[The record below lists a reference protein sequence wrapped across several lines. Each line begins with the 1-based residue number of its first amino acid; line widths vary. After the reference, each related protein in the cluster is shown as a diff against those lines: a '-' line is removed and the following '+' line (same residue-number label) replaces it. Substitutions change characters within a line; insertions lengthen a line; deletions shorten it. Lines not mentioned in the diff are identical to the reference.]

1 MSPRKAASGKSGQ
14 SGETATCP
22 WCSATVPI
30 EATTCPSCGASLRD
44 AAEGD
49 ILGVTQVDTAAVARA
64 KRIRSPRN
72 IAAFLGVGDGPDE
85 DEPSG
90 KVEPPTDEV
99 RQEMLRLELA
109 ALDAEIEAKSKEAL
123 AQQALPLDD
132 DAKAEPG

>member
-1 MSPRKAASGKSGQ
+1 MSPRKAASGG
-14 SGETATCP
+14 TASCP
-22 WCSATVPI
+22 WCSATVPV

-44 AAEGD
+44 AAAGD
-49 ILGVTQVDTAAVARA
+49 ILGVTQVDPAAVVRA

-72 IAAFLGVGDGPDE
+72 IAAFLGVGDGPVE

-90 KVEPPTDEV
+90 KVEPPSDEV

-123 AQQALPLDD
+123 AQRALPPGDE
-132 DAKAEPG
+132 KAEPD